1 MQCQL
6 AAKVRV
12 NGVRRYDLTIDPEF
26 KQLIP
31 PLIQTERQQLED
43 NIKRDGCREPIA
55 LWGNIIID
63 GHNRYEI
70 CREYMELNSV
80 VLPICLVELS
90 LTHRLI

>member
-1 MQCQL
+1 MMQRQL

-55 LWGNIIID
+55 L
-63 GHNRYEI
+63 
-70 CREYMELNSV
+70 
-80 VLPICLVELS
+80 
-90 LTHRLI
+90 